1 MQHGC
6 GQTIRAF
13 KYPEIKKIMPSDIR
27 GLVEDILDWTGTLNN
42 PKLGEPHSIR
52 AKLADAFSPE

>member
-27 GLVEDILDWTGTLNN
+27 RLVEDILDWTGTLKHSQMGRATLNQ
-42 PKLGEPHSIR
+42 GETCR
-52 AKLADAFSPE
+52 RFSPE